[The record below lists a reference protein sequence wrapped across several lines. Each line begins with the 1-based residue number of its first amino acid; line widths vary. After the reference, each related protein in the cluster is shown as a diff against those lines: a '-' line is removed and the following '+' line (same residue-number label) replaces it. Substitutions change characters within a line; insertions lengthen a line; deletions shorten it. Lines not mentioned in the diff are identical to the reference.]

1 MRITNSMIGNG
12 VQRHLAKNAENVY
25 RLQETVSSGKRVNRP
40 SDDPA
45 AIGRIAEYRK
55 ALASIDQYSRNIG
68 NAQTELNLAE
78 SNLTEVTEQVTRVKE
93 LLLSQVTDTA
103 TADTRK
109 IAAEEIRQIRDTIL
123 QLANTKIGDR
133 YLFGGTQTSLP
144 PYDASSDAPA
154 FQGNDGEFSTMIAP
168 GVTMTTN
175 ANGKMAFNRDVD
187 TVKLL
192 TDVMTA
198 LQSDDIETVRGSLG
212 SVDQALNQVIDAR
225 ADIGVKLG
233 RLDTTAGYWDSVQL
247 NVTQSLSNVEDVDM
261 AEAIAQLNSWQTAYE
276 ASLAVSAK
284 VFQQSLVD
292 FLR

>member
-1 MRITNSMIGNG
+1 MRITDSMIGNG
-12 VQRHLAKNAENVY
+12 VQRHISRNAEGVY
-25 RLQETVSSGKRVNRP
+25 RLQEAISTGKRVNRP

-55 ALASIDQYSRNIG
+55 ALASIEQYSRNIG

-93 LLLSQVTDTA
+93 ILLAQVTDTA
-103 TADTRK
+103 TADTRR
-109 IAAEEIRQIRDTIL
+109 IAAEEIRQIRDSIL
-123 QLANTKIGDR
+123 QLANGKIGDR
-133 YLFGGTQTSLP
+133 YLFGGTQSSKP
-144 PYDASSDAPA
+144 PYDPSSDPPE

-175 ANGKMAFNRDVD
+175 ANGKMAFSRDVD

-198 LQSDDIETVRGSLG
+198 LQSDDIETVRGYLG
-212 SVDQALNQVIDAR
+212 SVDQAMNQAIDAR

-247 NVTQSLSNVEDVDM
+247 NITQSLSNVEDVDM
-261 AEAIAQLNSWQTAYE
+261 TEAIAQLNSWQTAYE

>member
-12 VQRHLAKNAENVY
+12 VQRHIAKNAEGVY
-25 RLQETVSSGKRVNRP
+25 RLQETISTGKRVNRP

-45 AIGRIAEYRK
+45 ATARIVEYRK
-55 ALASIDQYSRNIG
+55 GLASIDQYSRNIG

-78 SNLTEVTEQVTRVKE
+78 SNLAEVVEQVTRAKE

-103 TADTRK
+103 SSDTRK
-109 IAAEEIRQIRDTIL
+109 IAAEEIRQIRDTIM
-123 QLANTKIGDR
+123 QLANAKNGDR
-133 YLFGGTQTSLP
+133 YLFGGTETSKP
-144 PYDASSDAPA
+144 PYDGSIDPPE

-168 GVTMTTN
+168 GVAMTTN
-175 ANGKMAFNRDVD
+175 ANGKMAFSRDVD
-187 TVKLL
+187 TVKLF
-192 TDVMTA
+192 TDIMNA
-198 LQSDDIETVRGSLG
+198 LQNDDVQTVRDNLG
-212 SVDQALNQVIDAR
+212 AVDLAMNQASDAR

-233 RLDTTAGYWDSVQL
+233 RLDTTAAYWDSVHVNL
-247 NVTQSLSNVEDVDM
+247 TQSLSNVEDADM
-261 AEAIAQLNSWQTAYE
+261 TQAIAQLNSWQTAYE

>member
-1 MRITNSMIGNG
+1 MRITNTMIGNG
-12 VQRHLAKNAENVY
+12 VQRHLAKNAESVY
-25 RLQETVSSGKRVNRP
+25 RLQETISTGKRVNRP

-45 AIGRIAEYRK
+45 AAARIVEYRK
-55 ALASIDQYSRNIG
+55 ALSSIDQYNRNIG

-78 SNLTEVTEQVTRVKE
+78 SHLAEVVEQVTRAKE

-103 TADTRK
+103 SSDTRK
-109 IAAEEIRQIRDTIL
+109 IAAEEIRQIRDAIV
-123 QLANTKIGDR
+123 QLANAKNGDR
-133 YLFGGTQTSLP
+133 YLFGGTESSKP
-144 PYDASSDAPA
+144 PYDPSSDAPE

-175 ANGKMAFNRDVD
+175 ANGKMAFSRDVD

-192 TDVMTA
+192 TDIMGA
-198 LQSDDIETVRGSLG
+198 LQNNDIQTVRDHLAA
-212 SVDQALNQVIDAR
+212 VDQAMNQASDAR

-233 RLDTTAGYWDSVQL
+233 RLDTTSAYWDSVHV
-247 NVTQSLSNVEDVDM
+247 NITQSLSNVEDADM
-261 AEAIAQLNSWQTAYE
+261 TEAIAQLNSWQTAYE